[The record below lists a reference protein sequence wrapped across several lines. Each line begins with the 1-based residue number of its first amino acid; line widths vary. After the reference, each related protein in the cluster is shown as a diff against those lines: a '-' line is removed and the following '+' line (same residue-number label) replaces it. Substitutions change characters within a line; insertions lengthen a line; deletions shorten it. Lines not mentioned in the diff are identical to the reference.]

1 MSARNVLV
9 QLMTQADSCAVP
21 RIDGKDQHHSLTYC
35 MIIDTQSTQVANR
48 NLNLEYLYLT
58 NNYFLSHSGSVIWW
72 LDVIEG
78 YLSS

>member
-58 NNYFLSHSGSVIWW
+58 KNYFLSIGVGSLVW
-72 LDVIEG
+72 LDVNE
-78 YLSS
+78 LSQ